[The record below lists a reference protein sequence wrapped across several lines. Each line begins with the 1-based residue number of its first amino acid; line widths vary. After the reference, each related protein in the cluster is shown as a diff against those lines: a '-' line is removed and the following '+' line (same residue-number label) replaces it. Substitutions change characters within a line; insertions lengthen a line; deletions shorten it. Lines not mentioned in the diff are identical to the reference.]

1 MNLEDRN
8 PFEAANKAL
17 DAVLESI
24 RKMDIELHPGV
35 YVSGC
40 CRDALLV
47 YRSDVVCS
55 ACGLVLFPVRVDRV
69 TLDLRGVKRFREELK
84 TAS

>member
-1 MNLEDRN
+1 MNRQDRN
-8 PFEAANKAL
+8 AFEAANKAL
-17 DAVLESI
+17 DAVIESI

-55 ACGLVLFPVRVDRV
+55 ACGLVLFPVRLDPL
-69 TLDLRGVKRFREELK
+69 TLDLRGVERFPRELK